1 MSALTGRAQLVF
13 ESVQFLKTE
22 WKRLF
27 LLTCGA
33 YVLITLALLMGKST
47 YDQGLKDRVVER
59 HQYLLNLTE
68 NRIHQF
74 VLRVALD
81 AQQLSVLPSIRRFI
95 LNPSETTRSEVEN
108 VFRRAADV
116 DSRYDQ
122 IRIIGLSG
130 QELIRVNDYID
141 GARPVAVEQLQ
152 NKYYRYY
159 VQEGLKLAPGQIYLS
174 PLDLNVEHGEV
185 EQPYKPVIRAVT
197 LLRDDQGMPLALVV
211 LNYKAGYFLN
221 RFRAHFEASDRGMLV
236 NSEGYWLSNHFRE
249 SEWGWQ
255 LQRPDKVIS
264 AWNAELWRLMQ
275 QKPEGVFD
283 ANDELIS
290 YRQVHPAEFDEFSD
304 GRFNADL
311 GLKQDVKVQSWFS
324 MVRTSEDE
332 WLAHAFY
339 QHPGVKLFVLFI
351 YFSVFTLI
359 WFFLK
364 HRIAKQINEQQKNS
378 YTAELEDLYYNAP
391 VGYLTFDAT
400 SLITNA
406 NNKTLEYLGYRRDE
420 LVNKKRLKDMLSTE
434 SKAQINLAMSTH
446 YVGDL
451 RLDLQCKDGRWLPV
465 ASAISSKFH
474 GSALTIS
481 RCSVQD
487 ISLQL
492 ELEQRLKALANTDAL
507 TGAYNRRYVEKL
519 FLHALEEWSSE
530 NDNLAILMLDIDH
543 FKSINDT
550 YGHSTGDDVLVAF
563 TQLCQRCLGD
573 QGYFSR
579 FGGEEFL
586 AVLPGMD
593 LSSAVASA
601 EHIRAET
608 EALRIDKGTGNDI
621 AFTVSIGVAVYNK
634 TEKETLDQLVYRA
647 DEALYRAKNTGRNQ
661 VCV

>member
-1 MSALTGRAQLVF
+1 MF
-13 ESVQFLKTE
+13 ESVQFLKKE
-22 WKRLF
+22 WKRL
-27 LLTCGA
+27 LVLTCGA
-33 YVLITLALLMGKST
+33 YLVITLALLAGKDA
-47 YDQGLKDRVVER
+47 YDQGFKNRVVER

-68 NRIHQF
+68 NRVHQF

-81 AQQLSVLPSIRRFI
+81 AQQLSILPSVRHFI
-95 LNPSETTRSEVEN
+95 SSPSKANRLEVEDI
-108 VFRRAADV
+108 FRRATDV

-122 IRIIGLSG
+122 VRIIDLSG
-130 QELIRVNDYID
+130 QELIRINDYPD
-141 GARPVAVEQLQ
+141 GARPVAIEHLQ
-152 NKYYRYY
+152 NKYDRYY

-174 PLDLNVEHGEV
+174 PLDLNEERGEV

-197 LLRDDQGMPLALVV
+197 LLTDELDAPVAMVV
-211 LNYKAGYFLN
+211 LNYKAGHFLN
-221 RFRAHFEASDRGMLV
+221 RFRAHFEAGDRGMLV
-236 NSEGYWLSNHFRE
+236 NSDGYWLSNHFRE

-255 LQRPDKVIS
+255 LHRPDKIIA
-264 AWNAELWRLMQ
+264 AWNAELWQKMQ
-275 QKPEGVFD
+275 QQSDGVVD

-290 YRQVHPAEFDEFSD
+290 YRKIRPAEFDEFSD

-324 MVRTSEDE
+324 MVRTSKDE
-332 WLAHAFY
+332 WLANAFY
-339 QHPGVKLFVLFI
+339 HHLSIKLLIGFI
-351 YFSVFTLI
+351 YFSVFTLV

-364 HRIAKQINEQQKNS
+364 HRIAKQINEQQRS
-378 YTAELEDLYYNAP
+378 IYTAELEDLYYNAP

-406 NNKTLEYLGYRRDE
+406 NNKTLEYLGYDRDE
-420 LVNKKRLKDMLSTE
+420 LVNKKCLREMLSDA
-434 SKAQINLAMSTH
+434 SKAQLNMAMSTH

-474 GSALTIS
+474 GSSLTIS

-519 FLHALEEWSSE
+519 FLHALEELSPE

-543 FKSINDT
+543 FKNINDT
-550 YGHSTGDDVLVAF
+550 YGHSIGDDVLVAF
-563 TQLCQRCLGD
+563 TRLCQECLGD

-593 LSSAVASA
+593 LSAAALCA

-608 EALRIDKGTGNDI
+608 EALRINNSTRDNI
-621 AFTVSIGVAVYNK
+621 AFTVSIGVAVYDDS
-634 TEKETLDQLVYRA
+634 EAATLDQLVYRA
-647 DEALYRAKNTGRNQ
+647 DEALYRAKNSGRNQ
-661 VCV
+661 VCAESVRQPKH